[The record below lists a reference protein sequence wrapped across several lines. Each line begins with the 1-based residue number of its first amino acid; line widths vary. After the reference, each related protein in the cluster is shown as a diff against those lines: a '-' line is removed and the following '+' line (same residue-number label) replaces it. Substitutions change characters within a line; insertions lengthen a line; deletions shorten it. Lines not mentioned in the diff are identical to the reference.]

1 MEALLASPN
10 CIPEA
15 LTQIKLE
22 EITTPGFRQI
32 LETCAEM
39 MGEGQ
44 AIELDDLRL
53 RLDDRELACR
63 ASILAETGR
72 EKGSVERRLADVLA
86 YFKSRRDD
94 AATQSQVARGDV
106 PESDEAKRQF
116 LEMQFK
122 KAQSRQRMTQRH
134 AM

>member
-1 MEALLASPN
+1 METLLASPS

-15 LTQIKLE
+15 LTQINLE
-22 EITTPGFRQI
+22 QITTPGFRQM
-32 LETCAEM
+32 LEVCREM
-39 MGEGQ
+39 MVEGQ

-63 ASILAETGR
+63 ASMLAETGR
-72 EKGSVERRLADVLA
+72 EKGSVERRLADLLA
-86 YFKSRRDD
+86 YFKSRSDD
-94 AATQSQVARGDV
+94 AATQPIRGDV
-106 PESDEAKRQF
+106 PESDEAKRQY
-116 LEMQFK
+116 LAMQFK